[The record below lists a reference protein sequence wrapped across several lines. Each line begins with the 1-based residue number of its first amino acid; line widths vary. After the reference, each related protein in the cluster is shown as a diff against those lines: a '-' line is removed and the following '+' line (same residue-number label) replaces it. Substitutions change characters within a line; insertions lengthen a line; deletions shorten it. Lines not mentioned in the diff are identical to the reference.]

1 MDTNFISSFLKELS
15 SEGGMTMKT
24 CSNNLGIPMEL
35 TKTLLDFLL
44 RENYFNKIDLDL
56 NSCTDSSKC
65 KFCPFAKMCDSS
77 NSSNRFELTSK
88 ALELLRN
95 DK

>member
-24 CSNNLGIPMEL
+24 CSQNLGISMEL
-35 TKTLLDFLL
+35 TKAFLDFLL
-44 RENYFNKIDLDL
+44 RENFFNKIDLDL

-65 KFCPFAKMCDSS
+65 KFCPFAKMCDSN
-77 NSSNRFELTSK
+77 NSSNRFELSSK

-95 DK
+95 D